1 MEREIK
7 KESGM
12 LTNSNQQSE
21 EGRDSGREERLVVL
35 LSQNAA
41 RLQAHEI

>member
-1 MEREIK
+1 MERETK
-7 KESGM
+7 KERGM

-21 EGRDSGREERLVVL
+21 EGRGSGREGRLVVL

-41 RLQAHEI
+41 RPQARET